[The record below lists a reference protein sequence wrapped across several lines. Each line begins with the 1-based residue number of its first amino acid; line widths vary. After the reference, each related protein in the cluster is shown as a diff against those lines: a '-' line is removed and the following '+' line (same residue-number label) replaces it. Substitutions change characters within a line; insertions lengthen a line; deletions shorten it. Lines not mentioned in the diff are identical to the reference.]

1 MKECCLPGS
10 GKSDYRFFFCMYFIQ
25 GCFMLMFSD
34 LVAKFWT
41 NLRVDYN
48 EYDGNLTASI
58 RNLLLKIYF
67 YLRLLVD
74 LMTKQ

>member
-1 MKECCLPGS
+1 
-10 GKSDYRFFFCMYFIQ
+10 
-25 GCFMLMFSD
+25 MLMFSD
-34 LVAKFWT
+34 LVTKFWT
-41 NLRVDYN
+41 NLRGDYN
-48 EYDGNLTASI
+48 EYDGNLTVSI

>member
-1 MKECCLPGS
+1 
-10 GKSDYRFFFCMYFIQ
+10 
-25 GCFMLMFSD
+25 MLMFSD